1 MKTTLLLCFCSAVLA
16 VLLTH
21 TIEGKFNLESPALA
35 SAPRQTVGAGWSP
48 QPPQIGLRP
57 PTQPLAANNQ
67 QRFPTL
73 NRREFTTDEKINI
86 SVYDKVNRS
95 VVNIDT
101 KSEVP
106 AMFLGQQQTRE
117 GSGSGWVLDNQG
129 HIVTNHHVVSG
140 SDFVSVTL
148 SDSKQPYPARV
159 IGTDPPNDIAVLKI
173 EAPQELLHPVE
184 LGDSKN
190 LRVGQKIIAIG
201 NPFGLERT
209 MTVGIVSSL
218 GRHLRSKSGR
228 MMKGIIQIDAALNQG
243 NSGGPLLDSQGK
255 VVGMNTAIATLTG
268 ENTGVGFSVPVH
280 TINKVV
286 PQLLQF
292 GEVQRASLGIDFYWK
307 SESGGVGIAKTAE
320 FGAARQAGL
329 NGLTIRR
336 KLFRIGNRIVPRTEI
351 DESDADIILAV
362 NGEAVNSTEELR
374 DAIEKY
380 KPGQQVDLQ
389 LRRQEKP
396 VTVRVTLGLEE

>member
-1 MKTTLLLCFCSAVLA
+1 M
-16 VLLTH
+16 
-21 TIEGKFNLESPALA
+21 
-35 SAPRQTVGAGWSP
+35 
-48 QPPQIGLRP
+48 
-57 PTQPLAANNQ
+57 
-67 QRFPTL
+67 
-73 NRREFTTDEKINI
+73 
-86 SVYDKVNRS
+86 
-95 VVNIDT
+95 
-101 KSEVP
+101 
-106 AMFLGQQQTRE
+106 
-117 GSGSGWVLDNQG
+117 LDNQG
-129 HIVTNHHVVSG
+129 HIVTNHHVVAG

-159 IGTDPPNDIAVLKI
+159 IGSDPPNDIAVLKI
-173 EAPQELLHPVE
+173 EAPQKLLQPVE
-184 LGDSKN
+184 LGDSKS

-218 GRHLRSKSGR
+218 GRSLRSKSGR

-280 TINKVV
+280 TIQKVV

-292 GEVQRASLGIDFYWK
+292 GEVQRASLGIDFFWK
-307 SESGGVGIAKTAE
+307 SDSGGVGIAKVSE

-329 NGLTIRR
+329 KGLAIRR

-351 DESDADIILAV
+351 DESEADIILAV
-362 NGEAVNSTEELR
+362 NDEAVNTTEELR
-374 DAIEKY
+374 DAVERF
-380 KPGQQVDLQ
+380 KPGDRVNLR
-389 LRRQEKP
+389 LRRKGQLAM
-396 VTVRVTLGLEE
+396 VQVTLGLEE

>member
-1 MKTTLLLCFCSAVLA
+1 MKTTILLCFCSAVLA
-16 VLLTH
+16 VMLTQ
-21 TIEGKFNLESPALA
+21 TIQGNFNVGNNALA
-35 SAPRQTVGAGWSP
+35 STTSP
-48 QPPQIGLRP
+48 QTSVGRWATPPPQIQLQAPVVRP
-57 PTQPLAANNQ
+57 QLGQPIDP
-67 QRFPTL
+67 RS
-73 NRREFTTDEKINI
+73 FTVDEQINI

-106 AMFLGQQQTRE
+106 AMFLGQHQTRE
-117 GSGSGWVLDNQG
+117 GSGSGWILDNQG
-129 HIVTNHHVVSG
+129 HIVTNHHVVAG

-148 SDSKQPYPARV
+148 SDSKQPYPAQV
-159 IGTDPPNDIAVLKI
+159 IGSDPPNDIAVLKI
-173 EAPQELLHPVE
+173 DAPQRMLHPVE
-184 LGDSKN
+184 LGDSKS

-209 MTVGIVSSL
+209 MTAGIVSSL

-228 MMKGIIQIDAALNQG
+228 KMKGIIQIDAALNQG

-255 VVGMNTAIATLTG
+255 VVGMNTAIASLTG
-268 ENTGVGFSVPVH
+268 GNTGVGFSVPVN
-280 TINKVV
+280 TIKKVV

-307 SESGGVGIAKTAE
+307 AESGGVGIAKTAE

-329 NGLTIRR
+329 KGLTIRR
-336 KLFRIGNRIVPRTEI
+336 KLFRIGNRIVPQTEI

-362 NGEAVNSTEELR
+362 NDQAVNSTEELR
-374 DAIEKY
+374 DEIEKY
-380 KPGQQVDLQ
+380 KPGQQVNLR
-389 LRRQEKP
+389 LRRRGKL
-396 VTVRVTLGLEE
+396 VTVQVTLGLEE

>member
-1 MKTTLLLCFCSAVLA
+1 MKSTILLCFCSAIAA
-16 VLLTH
+16 VLLTQ
-21 TIEGKFNLESPALA
+21 TIEGNLNPDTPAVAGLA
-35 SAPRQTVGAGWSP
+35 SPQQTRNSRWSTQPPRITLQRPATVG
-48 QPPQIGLRP
+48 QLP
-57 PTQPLAANNQ
+57 PTFTSRQ
-67 QRFPTL
+67 
-73 NRREFTTDEKINI
+73 FTTDEQINI

-101 KSEVP
+101 KAEVP
-106 AMFLGQQQTRE
+106 AMFLGQHQTRE

-129 HIVTNHHVVSG
+129 HIVTNHHVVAD

-148 SDSKQPYPARV
+148 SDSNQPYPARV

-173 EAPQELLHPVE
+173 EAPQELLQPVE
-184 LGDSKN
+184 LGDSKS

-218 GRHLRSKSGR
+218 GRSLRSKSGR

-280 TINKVV
+280 TIQKVV
-286 PQLLQF
+286 PQLLQY
-292 GEVQRASLGIDFYWK
+292 GEVQRASLGVDFFWK
-307 SESGGVGIAKTAE
+307 SDSGGVGIAKVSE
-320 FGAARQAGL
+320 SGAARQAGL
-329 NGLTIRR
+329 KGLTIRR
-336 KLFRIGNRIVPRTEI
+336 KLFRIGNRIVPQTEI
-351 DESDADIILAV
+351 DESDADVILSV
-362 NGEAVNSTEELR
+362 NNEAVNSTEELR
-374 DAIEKY
+374 DAIERF
-380 KPGQQVDLQ
+380 KPGDRVDLR
-389 LRRQEKP
+389 LRRQGQLT
-396 VTVRVTLGLEE
+396 TVRVTLGQDE

>member
-1 MKTTLLLCFCSAVLA
+1 MKTTILLCFCSAVLA
-16 VLLTH
+16 VMLTQ
-21 TIEGKFNLESPALA
+21 TIQGNLNVDSTLLA
-35 SAPRQTVGAGWSP
+35 STAAPQTTVGRWATA
-48 QPPQIGLRP
+48 PPQIQLQAPVVKPQLGQAIDPRS
-57 PTQPLAANNQ
+57 
-67 QRFPTL
+67 
-73 NRREFTTDEKINI
+73 FTVDEQINI

-106 AMFLGQQQTRE
+106 AMFLGQHQTRE
-117 GSGSGWVLDNQG
+117 GSGSGWILDNQG
-129 HIVTNHHVVSG
+129 HIVTNHHVVAG

-148 SDSKQPYPARV
+148 SDSKQPYPAQV
-159 IGTDPPNDIAVLKI
+159 IGSDPPNDIAVLKI
-173 EAPQELLHPVE
+173 DAPQRMLHPVE
-184 LGDSKN
+184 LGDSKS

-209 MTVGIVSSL
+209 MTAGIVSSL

-228 MMKGIIQIDAALNQG
+228 KMKGIIQIDAALNQG

-255 VVGMNTAIATLTG
+255 VVGMNTAIASLTG
-268 ENTGVGFSVPVH
+268 GNTGVGFSVPVN
-280 TINKVV
+280 TIKKVV

-320 FGAARQAGL
+320 FGAARQSGL
-329 NGLTIRR
+329 KGLTIRR
-336 KLFRIGNRIVPRTEI
+336 KLFRIGNRIVPQTEI

-362 NGEAVNSTEELR
+362 NDQAVNSTEELR
-374 DAIEKY
+374 DEIEKY
-380 KPGQQVDLQ
+380 KPGQQVNLR
-389 LRRQEKP
+389 LRRRGKL
-396 VTVRVTLGLEE
+396 VTVQVTLGLEE

>member
-16 VLLTH
+16 VLLTQ
-21 TIEGKFNLESPALA
+21 TIQGNFNPESPAMA
-35 SAPRQTVGAGWSP
+35 SAPPQAVGAGWSS
-48 QPPQIGLRP
+48 QPPQISLRP
-57 PTQPLAANNQ
+57 PVANNQ
-67 QRFPTL
+67 QLVPDL

-106 AMFLGQQQTRE
+106 AMFLGQHQTRE

-129 HIVTNHHVVSG
+129 HIVTNHHVVAG

-184 LGDSKN
+184 LGDSKS

-280 TINKVV
+280 T
-286 PQLLQF
+286 L
-292 GEVQRASLGIDFYWK
+292 SLIHI
-307 SESGGVGIAKTAE
+307 SEPT
-320 FGAARQAGL
+320 R
-329 NGLTIRR
+329 
-336 KLFRIGNRIVPRTEI
+336 P
-351 DESDADIILAV
+351 
-362 NGEAVNSTEELR
+362 
-374 DAIEKY
+374 Y
-380 KPGQQVDLQ
+380 
-389 LRRQEKP
+389 
-396 VTVRVTLGLEE
+396 

>member
-1 MKTTLLLCFCSAVLA
+1 MKTTFLLCFCSAVLA
-16 VLLTH
+16 VMLTQ
-21 TIEGKFNLESPALA
+21 TIQGNFNVENNALA
-35 SAPRQTVGAGWSP
+35 SAASPQSLGGRWSE
-48 QPPQIGLRP
+48 QPPQISLQAP
-57 PTQPLAANNQ
+57 VV
-67 QRFPTL
+67 
-73 NRREFTTDEKINI
+73 NRQIDPDVDRRSFSADERINI

-106 AMFLGQQQTRE
+106 AMFLGQHQTRE
-117 GSGSGWVLDNQG
+117 GSGSGWILDNQG
-129 HIVTNHHVVSG
+129 HIVTNHHVVAG

-148 SDSKQPYPARV
+148 SDSKQPYPAQV
-159 IGTDPPNDIAVLKI
+159 IGSDPPNDIAVLKI
-173 EAPQELLHPVE
+173 DAPQRMLKPVE
-184 LGDSKN
+184 LGDSKS

-228 MMKGIIQIDAALNQG
+228 KMKGIIQIDAALNQG

-255 VVGMNTAIATLTG
+255 VVGMNTAIASLTG
-268 ENTGVGFSVPVH
+268 ENTGVGFSVPVN
-280 TINKVV
+280 TIKKVV

-329 NGLTIRR
+329 KGLTIRR
-336 KLFRIGNRIVPRTEI
+336 KLFRIGNRIVPQTEI
-351 DESDADIILAV
+351 DESDADIILTV
-362 NGEAVNSTEELR
+362 NDQAVNSTEELR
-374 DAIEKY
+374 DEIEKY
-380 KPGQQVDLQ
+380 KPGQQVNLR
-389 LRRQEKP
+389 LRRRGQLA
-396 VTVRVTLGLEE
+396 TVQVTLGLEE

>member
-16 VLLTH
+16 VLLTQ
-21 TIEGKFNLESPALA
+21 TIQGNFNPESPAMA
-35 SAPRQTVGAGWSP
+35 STFPQTAGGGWSS
-48 QPPQIGLRP
+48 QPPQISLRP

-73 NRREFTTDEKINI
+73 NPREFTTDEKINI

-106 AMFLGQQQTRE
+106 ALFLGQQQTRE

-129 HIVTNHHVVSG
+129 HIVTNHHVVAG

-173 EAPQELLHPVE
+173 EAPQGLLHPVE
-184 LGDSKN
+184 LGDSKS

-218 GRHLRSKSGR
+218 GRHC
-228 MMKGIIQIDAALNQG
+228 
-243 NSGGPLLDSQGK
+243 LLYTSPSPRDS
-255 VVGMNTAIATLTG
+255 
-268 ENTGVGFSVPVH
+268 
-280 TINKVV
+280 
-286 PQLLQF
+286 
-292 GEVQRASLGIDFYWK
+292 
-307 SESGGVGIAKTAE
+307 
-320 FGAARQAGL
+320 
-329 NGLTIRR
+329 
-336 KLFRIGNRIVPRTEI
+336 
-351 DESDADIILAV
+351 
-362 NGEAVNSTEELR
+362 
-374 DAIEKY
+374 
-380 KPGQQVDLQ
+380 
-389 LRRQEKP
+389 
-396 VTVRVTLGLEE
+396 

>member
-1 MKTTLLLCFCSAVLA
+1 MKKTLVLCFCSAVLA
-16 VLLTH
+16 VLLTQ
-21 TIEGKFNLESPALA
+21 TIEGRLSPD
-35 SAPRQTVGAGWSP
+35 APVVAAPASP
-48 QPPQIGLRP
+48 QQTGNARWSSQPPRITLRRP
-57 PTQPLAANNQ
+57 ATASNQPAVNFTSRQ
-67 QRFPTL
+67 
-73 NRREFTTDEKINI
+73 FTTDEQINI

-101 KSEVP
+101 KAEVP
-106 AMFLGQQQTRE
+106 AMFMGQNQTRE

-159 IGTDPPNDIAVLKI
+159 IGSDPPNDIAVLKI
-173 EAPQELLHPVE
+173 EAPQDLLHPVE
-184 LGDSKN
+184 LGDSRS

-218 GRHLRSKSGR
+218 DRNLRSKSGR

-268 ENTGVGFSVPVH
+268 ENTGVGFSVPVR
-280 TINKVV
+280 TIQKVV
-286 PQLLQF
+286 PQLLQY
-292 GEVQRASLGIDFYWK
+292 GEVQRASLGIDFFWK
-307 SESGGVGIAKTAE
+307 SDGGGVGIAKVSE
-320 FGAARQAGL
+320 SGAARKAGL
-329 NGLTIRR
+329 KGLAIRR
-336 KLFRIGNRIVPRTEI
+336 KLFRIGNRIVPQTEI
-351 DESDADIILAV
+351 DESEADVILAV
-362 NGEAVNSTEELR
+362 NDQAVNSTEELR
-374 DAIEKY
+374 DLVEKF
-380 KPGQQVDLQ
+380 KPGDRVNLR
-389 LRRQEKP
+389 LRRQGQLT
-396 VTVRVTLGLEE
+396 TVQVTLGLEE

>member
-1 MKTTLLLCFCSAVLA
+1 MKKTILLCFCSAVLA
-16 VLLTH
+16 VLLTQI
-21 TIEGKFNLESPALA
+21 IEGNLNPDTPAAASTAMPQQTGSARWSTQSPRIILQRPATAGSQLA
-35 SAPRQTVGAGWSP
+35 QNFAGRQ
-48 QPPQIGLRP
+48 
-57 PTQPLAANNQ
+57 
-67 QRFPTL
+67 
-73 NRREFTTDEKINI
+73 FTTDEQINI

-106 AMFLGQQQTRE
+106 AMFLGQNQTRE
-117 GSGSGWVLDNQG
+117 GSGSGWILDNQG
-129 HIVTNHHVVSG
+129 HIVTNHHVVAD

-148 SDSKQPYPARV
+148 SDSNQPYPARV

-173 EAPQELLHPVE
+173 EAPQELLRPVE
-184 LGDSKN
+184 LGDSKS

-218 GRHLRSKSGR
+218 ERSLRSKSGR

-255 VVGMNTAIATLTG
+255 VVGMNTAIASNTG
-268 ENTGVGFSVPVH
+268 GNSGVGFSVPVH
-280 TINKVV
+280 TIQKVV

-292 GEVQRASLGIDFYWK
+292 GEVQRASLGIDFFWK
-307 SESGGVGIAKTAE
+307 SDSGGVGIAKISE

-329 NGLTIRR
+329 KGLVIRR
-336 KLFRIGNRIVPRTEI
+336 KLFRIGNRIVPQTEI
-351 DESDADIILAV
+351 DESEADIILAV
-362 NGEAVNSTEELR
+362 NDVPVNSTEELR
-374 DAIEKY
+374 EVVEKF
-380 KPGQQVDLQ
+380 KPGDRVNLR
-389 LRRQEKP
+389 LRRNDELT
-396 VTVRVTLGLEE
+396 TVQVTLGLEE

>member
-1 MKTTLLLCFCSAVLA
+1 
-16 VLLTH
+16 
-21 TIEGKFNLESPALA
+21 
-35 SAPRQTVGAGWSP
+35 
-48 QPPQIGLRP
+48 
-57 PTQPLAANNQ
+57 
-67 QRFPTL
+67 
-73 NRREFTTDEKINI
+73 
-86 SVYDKVNRS
+86 
-95 VVNIDT
+95 
-101 KSEVP
+101 
-106 AMFLGQQQTRE
+106 
-117 GSGSGWVLDNQG
+117 
-129 HIVTNHHVVSG
+129 
-140 SDFVSVTL
+140 
-148 SDSKQPYPARV
+148 
-159 IGTDPPNDIAVLKI
+159 
-173 EAPQELLHPVE
+173 
-184 LGDSKN
+184 
-190 LRVGQKIIAIG
+190 
-201 NPFGLERT
+201 
-209 MTVGIVSSL
+209 
-218 GRHLRSKSGR
+218 
-228 MMKGIIQIDAALNQG
+228 
-243 NSGGPLLDSQGK
+243 
-255 VVGMNTAIATLTG
+255 MNTAIATLTG

>member
-1 MKTTLLLCFCSAVLA
+1 MKTTILLCFCSAILA
-16 VLLTH
+16 ALVTQ
-21 TIEGKFNLESPALA
+21 TIEGRLSPDTPAVASSTLPQQNGGARWTNQPTRIQLQRPATANKQLA
-35 SAPRQTVGAGWSP
+35 PSFRARQ
-48 QPPQIGLRP
+48 
-57 PTQPLAANNQ
+57 
-67 QRFPTL
+67 
-73 NRREFTTDEKINI
+73 FTTDEQINI

-106 AMFLGQQQTRE
+106 AMFLGQNQTRE

-129 HIVTNHHVVSG
+129 HIVTNHHVIAG
-140 SDFVSVTL
+140 SDIVSVTL

-159 IGTDPPNDIAVLKI
+159 IGSDPPNDIAVLKI
-173 EAPQELLHPVE
+173 EAPPESLQPVE
-184 LGDSKN
+184 LGDSKS

-218 GRHLRSKSGR
+218 GRSLRSKSGR

-255 VVGMNTAIATLTG
+255 VVGMNTAIASLTG

-280 TINKVV
+280 TIQKVL

-292 GEVQRASLGIDFYWK
+292 GEVQRASLGIDFFWK
-307 SESGGVGIAKTAE
+307 SDSGGVGIAKVSE
-320 FGAARQAGL
+320 LGPARQAGL
-329 NGLTIRR
+329 KGLAIRR

-351 DESDADIILAV
+351 DESEADIILAV
-362 NGEAVNSTEELR
+362 NDEPVNTTEELR
-374 DAIEKY
+374 DAVERF
-380 KPGQQVDLQ
+380 KPGDRVNLR
-389 LRRQEKP
+389 LRRKGQL
-396 VTVRVTLGLEE
+396 VTVEVTLGLEE

>member
-1 MKTTLLLCFCSAVLA
+1 MKKTILLCFCSAVLA
-16 VLLTH
+16 VLLTQ
-21 TIEGKFNLESPALA
+21 TIEGKLSPDAPAVA
-35 SAPRQTVGAGWSP
+35 SPIVQQQASNARWST
-48 QPPQIGLRP
+48 QPPRITLQRP
-57 PTQPLAANNQ
+57 ATANSQLAKNFTGRQ
-67 QRFPTL
+67 
-73 NRREFTTDEKINI
+73 FTTDEQINI

-106 AMFLGQQQTRE
+106 AMFLGQNQTRE

-129 HIVTNHHVVSG
+129 HIVTNHHVVAD

-159 IGTDPPNDIAVLKI
+159 IGTDPPNDVAVLKI
-173 EAPQELLHPVE
+173 EAPPELLYPVE
-184 LGDSKN
+184 LGDSKS

-218 GRHLRSKSGR
+218 GRSLQSKSGR

-255 VVGMNTAIATLTG
+255 VVGMNTAIASTNG
-268 ENTGVGFSVPVH
+268 GNTGVGFSVPVH
-280 TINKVV
+280 TIKKVV

-292 GEVQRASLGIDFYWK
+292 GEVQRASLGIDFFWK
-307 SESGGVGIAKTAE
+307 SDGGGVGIAKVSE
-320 FGAARQAGL
+320 SGAARQAGL
-329 NGLTIRR
+329 RGLAIRR
-336 KLFRIGNRIVPRTEI
+336 KLYRIGNRIVPQTEI
-351 DESDADIILAV
+351 DESEADVILAV
-362 NGEAVNSTEELR
+362 NDVAVNSTEELR
-374 DAIEKY
+374 EVVESF
-380 KPGQQVDLQ
+380 KPGDRVNLR
-389 LRRQEKP
+389 LRRQDQLA
-396 VTVRVTLGLEE
+396 TVQVTLGLEE

>member
-1 MKTTLLLCFCSAVLA
+1 MKTTILLCFCSAVLA
-16 VLLTH
+16 VMLTQ
-21 TIEGKFNLESPALA
+21 TIQGNLNVDSTALA
-35 SAPRQTVGAGWSP
+35 STAAPQTTVGRWATP
-48 QPPQIGLRP
+48 PPQIQLQAPVVKPQFGQAIDPRS
-57 PTQPLAANNQ
+57 
-67 QRFPTL
+67 
-73 NRREFTTDEKINI
+73 FTVDEQINI

-106 AMFLGQQQTRE
+106 AMFLGQHQTRE
-117 GSGSGWVLDNQG
+117 GSGSGWILDNQG
-129 HIVTNHHVVSG
+129 HIVTNHHVVAG

-148 SDSKQPYPARV
+148 SDSKQPYPAQV
-159 IGTDPPNDIAVLKI
+159 IGSDPPNDIAVLKI
-173 EAPQELLHPVE
+173 DAPQRMLHPVE
-184 LGDSKN
+184 LGDSKS

-209 MTVGIVSSL
+209 MTAGIVSSL

-228 MMKGIIQIDAALNQG
+228 KMKGIIQIDAALNQG

-255 VVGMNTAIATLTG
+255 VVGMNTAIASLTG
-268 ENTGVGFSVPVH
+268 GNTGVGFSVPVN
-280 TINKVV
+280 TIKKVV

-320 FGAARQAGL
+320 FGAARQSGL
-329 NGLTIRR
+329 KGLTIRR
-336 KLFRIGNRIVPRTEI
+336 KLFRIGNRIVPQTEI

-362 NGEAVNSTEELR
+362 NDQAVNSTEELR
-374 DAIEKY
+374 DEIEKY
-380 KPGQQVDLQ
+380 KPGQQVNLR
-389 LRRQEKP
+389 LRRRGKL
-396 VTVRVTLGLEE
+396 VTVQVTLGLEE

>member
-1 MKTTLLLCFCSAVLA
+1 MKTTILLCFCSAVLA
-16 VLLTH
+16 VMLTQ
-21 TIEGKFNLESPALA
+21 TIQGNLNVDSTALA
-35 SAPRQTVGAGWSP
+35 STAAPQTTVGRWATP
-48 QPPQIGLRP
+48 PPQIQLQA
-57 PTQPLAANNQ
+57 QPQLGQAIDP
-67 QRFPTL
+67 RS
-73 NRREFTTDEKINI
+73 FTVDEQINI

-106 AMFLGQQQTRE
+106 AMFLGQHQTRE
-117 GSGSGWVLDNQG
+117 GSGSGWILDDQG
-129 HIVTNHHVVSG
+129 HIVTNHHVVAG

-148 SDSKQPYPARV
+148 SDSKQPYPAQV
-159 IGTDPPNDIAVLKI
+159 IGSDPPNDIAVLKI
-173 EAPQELLHPVE
+173 DAPQRMLHPVE
-184 LGDSKN
+184 LGDSKS

-209 MTVGIVSSL
+209 MTAGIVSSL

-228 MMKGIIQIDAALNQG
+228 KMKGIIQIDAALNQG

-255 VVGMNTAIATLTG
+255 VVGMNTAIASLTG
-268 ENTGVGFSVPVH
+268 GNTGVGFSVPVN
-280 TINKVV
+280 TIKKVV

-320 FGAARQAGL
+320 FGAARQSGL
-329 NGLTIRR
+329 KGLTIRR
-336 KLFRIGNRIVPRTEI
+336 KLFRIGNRIVPQTEI

-362 NGEAVNSTEELR
+362 NDQAVNSTEELR
-374 DAIEKY
+374 DEIEKY
-380 KPGQQVDLQ
+380 KPGQQVNLR
-389 LRRQEKP
+389 LRRRGKL
-396 VTVRVTLGLEE
+396 VTVQVTLGLEE

>member
-1 MKTTLLLCFCSAVLA
+1 MKSTILLCFCSAVLA
-16 VLLTH
+16 VLLTQ
-21 TIEGKFNLESPALA
+21 TIEGNLHPEASVAARPAMPQQTGSARWSTQSPRITL
-35 SAPRQTVGAGWSP
+35 Q
-48 QPPQIGLRP
+48 RP
-57 PTQPLAANNQ
+57 ATANNQ
-67 QRFPTL
+67 LAKNFVGRQ
-73 NRREFTTDEKINI
+73 FTTDEQINI

-106 AMFLGQQQTRE
+106 AMFLGQNQTRE

-129 HIVTNHHVVSG
+129 HIVTNHHVISG

-148 SDSKQPYPARV
+148 SDSKQPYPAQV
-159 IGTDPPNDIAVLKI
+159 IGSDPPNDIAILKI
-173 EAPQELLHPVE
+173 EAPPELLFPVE
-184 LGDSKN
+184 LGDSKS

-218 GRHLRSKSGR
+218 GRTLRSKSGR

-243 NSGGPLLDSQGK
+243 NSGGPLLDSLGK

-280 TINKVV
+280 TIQKVV

-292 GEVQRASLGIDFYWK
+292 GEVQRASLGIDFFWK
-307 SESGGVGIAKTAE
+307 SDTGGVGIAKVSE
-320 FGAARQAGL
+320 SGAARQAGL
-329 NGLTIRR
+329 RGLAIRR
-336 KLFRIGNRIVPRTEI
+336 KLFRIGNRIVPQTEI
-351 DESDADIILAV
+351 DESEADIILAV
-362 NGEAVNSTEELR
+362 NDEAVNSTEELR
-374 DAIEKY
+374 DVIERF
-380 KPGQQVDLQ
+380 KPGDRVSLR
-389 LRRQEKP
+389 LRRQDQLA
-396 VTVRVTLGLEE
+396 TVQVTLGLEE